1 MKLESNGLQSHGEKS
16 RNIDIN
22 FFHKMY
28 GKSES
33 IELKHYLTEIM
44 IAYFFIKPLHG
55 SLFRKLKDTIM
66 GQTRY
71 PTMERIIGS
80 N

>member
-44 IAYFFIKPLHG
+44 IAYFL
-55 SLFRKLKDTIM
+55 
-66 GQTRY
+66 
-71 PTMERIIGS
+71 
-80 N
+80 